1 MKIIEVKER
10 NEELINELVDV
21 WEDSVINTHTFL
33 SREEINSIKEYVP
46 NALKEI
52 EHLVIAKSLENV
64 IVAFMGVQA
73 TKLEMLFLRN
83 NERGKDLG
91 KELVKYGIEKYHLN
105 EVTVN
110 EQNSSAKGFYEHLGF
125 ETYKRSAVDEQGN
138 NYPILYM
145 KLTNKSL

>member
-1 MKIIEVKER
+1 MKIIEVNER
-10 NEELINELVDV
+10 NEELIDELVDV

-33 SREEINSIKEYVP
+33 SLEEINSIKEYVP
-46 NALKEI
+46 DALKEI
-52 EHLVIAKSLENV
+52 EHLVIAKSLEDV

-83 NERGKDLG
+83 NERGKGLG
-91 KELVKYGIEKYHLN
+91 KELIKYGIEMYHLN

-110 EQNSSAKGFYEHLGF
+110 EQNPSAKGFYEHMGF

>member
-10 NEELINELVDV
+10 NKELINELVDV

-52 EHLVIAKSLENV
+52 EYLVIAKSLENV

-83 NERGKDLG
+83 NERRKSLG

-110 EQNSSAKGFYEHLGF
+110 EQNPSAKGFYEHLGF

>member
-10 NEELINELVDV
+10 NKELINELVDV

-52 EHLVIAKSLENV
+52 EYLVIAKSLENV

-83 NERGKDLG
+83 NERRKGLG
-91 KELVKYGIEKYHLN
+91 KELVKYGIEKYHLS

-125 ETYKRSAVDEQGN
+125 ETYKRSTVDEQGN

>member
-10 NEELINELVDV
+10 NKELINELVDV

-52 EHLVIAKSLENV
+52 EYLVIAKSLENV

-73 TKLEMLFLRN
+73 TKVEMLC
-83 NERGKDLG
+83 LG

-110 EQNSSAKGFYEHLGF
+110 EQNPSAKGFYEHLGF